1 MSSTRQHIRI
11 HEYKTDIAQH
21 HPKPRMNSLEKFWSQ
36 NFWDFFQKMKN
47 DTHKVVVEGGF
58 TGDRGRFFWKSWK
71 ILRRTW
77 PNEPWKSPKTIRRTW
92 PNAPWKSPKTIG
104 RTWLRYCTP
113 PLTVY
118 STVKPPRGYKDT
130 KNVGGVVGGGW
141 AYQSGLVQI
150 NLSICQIN

>member
-92 PNAPWKSPKTIG
+92 
-104 RTWLRYCTP
+104 LRYCTH
-113 PLTVY
+113 PLT
-118 STVKPPRGYKDT
+118 SLPRACFINFFTSIFVCRRERKRRIRG
-130 KNVGGVVGGGW
+130 
-141 AYQSGLVQI
+141 AYDWEFQWVDATGSRYW
-150 NLSICQIN
+150 CCW